1 MGLLEMMSQ
10 EEIEKVFKDLG
21 LDVQKGKGKILTLEP
36 SFLKEEGEYIWII
49 NDSVTKPYEEK

>member
-36 SFLKEEGEYIWII
+36 SFLKEEG
-49 NDSVTKPYEEK
+49 